1 MSDFSLTLVL
11 QFKTSKIINDMAK
24 IALKNEKITAFG
36 GINFVLDKFD
46 ALLGDVIDR
55 SLGIRSTS
63 FGYQYSEIVR
73 ALFAVYLCGGDC
85 MEDINLYLRDA
96 LADRP
101 GTRIP
106 SSDTVLRSIEELAT
120 DNVTYTAPK
129 SGKSYDFN
137 TAEKL
142 NRLLV
147 ELLLATGQLVCGG
160 EYDVDFDHQFIEAEK
175 YDAKRTYK
183 HFLGYSPGVV
193 TIGGNIVYLENRDGN
208 ANVRFMQAETLRR
221 LFELMESFN
230 LKVRSF
236 RADCGSYSEDVVK
249 MVMQH
254 TEKFYIRAERYEALY
269 EKVKRPM
276 GWTAVEIGYEK
287 YEVQSFP
294 FEQFDSVGHCRLV
307 VQRQRK
313 GKGEQLD
320 LFDGEYTYRCILTN
334 DWDMED
340 EEVILHYNKRGTA
353 EQVFDRQNNDFGW
366 AHLPKS
372 FMNQNT
378 VFMLLTAMAANF
390 YQYIVSLPLMCLFGV
405 EAKDRV
411 KSFLFRFIAVP
422 AKWVRTARQNV
433 LNIYSGKPY
442 DLIWAYG

>member
-1 MSDFSLTLVL
+1 
-11 QFKTSKIINDMAK
+11 MAK
-24 IALKNEKITAFG
+24 IAIKNEKITAFG

-46 ALLGDVIDR
+46 ALLGDVIDHM
-55 SLGIRSTS
+55 LGKRSTAI
-63 FGYQYSEIVR
+63 GYQYSEIFR
-73 ALFAVYLCGGDC
+73 SFFALFMCGGDVI
-85 MEDINLYLRDA
+85 EDINLYLRDA
-96 LADRP
+96 LSGRP
-101 GTRIP
+101 NTRVP
-106 SSDTVLRSIEELAT
+106 SSDTVLRAIEELAT
-120 DNVTYTAPK
+120 ENVTYTAEK
-129 SGKSYDFN
+129 SGKTYDFN
-137 TAEKL
+137 TAETL

-147 ELLLATGQLVCGG
+147 ELLLATGQLVRGG
-160 EYDVDFDHQFIEAEK
+160 GYDVDFDHQFIEAEK

-183 HFLGYSPGVV
+183 RFLGYSPGVV

-221 LFELMESFN
+221 FFELMGSFR
-230 LKVRSF
+230 LMVRSF
-236 RADCGSYSEDVVK
+236 RADCGSYSEDIVKVVIA
-249 MVMQH
+249 H
-254 TEKFYIRAERYEALY
+254 AEKFYIRAERYEALY
-269 EKVKRPM
+269 EKVKRPA
-276 GWTAVEIGYEK
+276 GWTGVEIGYEK

-294 FEQFDSVGHCRLV
+294 FEQFEGVSHCRLV

-334 DWDMED
+334 DWDMTD

-372 FMNQNT
+372 FMSQNT
-378 VFMLLTAMAANF
+378 VFLLISAMAANF
-390 YQYIVSLPLMCLFGV
+390 YQYIISLPLMCMFGV
-405 EAKDRV
+405 EATDRV

-422 AKWVRTARQNV
+422 AKWVRTARQSV
-433 LNIYSGKPY
+433 LNIYSNKPY

>member
-1 MSDFSLTLVL
+1 MS
-11 QFKTSKIINDMAK
+11 
-24 IALKNEKITAFG
+24 
-36 GINFVLDKFD
+36 DKFD

-55 SLGIRSTS
+55 ILGVRNTST
-63 FGYQYSEIVR
+63 GYQYSEIIR
-73 ALFAVYLCGGDC
+73 ALFSVYFCGGDC
-85 MEDINLYLRDA
+85 MEDINLFLRSE
-96 LADRP
+96 LSDRP
-101 GTRIP
+101 NTRVP
-106 SSDTVLRSIEELAT
+106 SSDTVLRAIEELT
-120 DNVTYTAPK
+120 TENVTYMAPK

-137 TAEKL
+137 TAGKL

-147 ELLLATGQLVCGG
+147 ELLLATGQLVRGG

-183 HFLGYSPGVV
+183 HCLGYSPGVV
-193 TIGGNIVYLENRDGN
+193 TIGGLIAYVENRDGN
-208 ANVRFMQAETLRR
+208 ANVRFMQAETLHRF
-221 LFELMESFN
+221 FEMMEDFH

-249 MVMQH
+249 VIMKH
-254 TEKFYIRAERYEALY
+254 AEKFYIRAERYEALY
-269 EKVKRPM
+269 EKVKRQS
-276 GWTAVEIGYEK
+276 GWTEVEIGYEK

-294 FEQFDSVGHCRLV
+294 FEQFEGVSHCRLV
-307 VQRQRK
+307 VQRKRKRK

-334 DWDMED
+334 DWDMTD
-340 EEVILHYNKRGTA
+340 EEIILHYNKRGSA

-378 VFMLLTAMAANF
+378 VFLLLTAMAANF
-390 YQYIVSLPLMCLFGV
+390 YQHIVSLPLMCMFGV
-405 EAKDRV
+405 EATDRV

-422 AKWVRTARQNV
+422 AKWVRTARQKV
-433 LNIYSGKPY
+433 LNIYSKKPY